1 MKGMGDIMRQ
11 AQMMQKKLAAA
22 QQELETRRVEGQSG
36 GGTVKAVVTGAL
48 ELVDITINPAAID
61 PSDPAMLED
70 LVKAAVAD
78 AQRQAKALKE
88 SEMGKL
94 TGGMNIPGLF

>member
-1 MKGMGDIMRQ
+1 VKGMGDIMRQ

>member
-1 MKGMGDIMRQ
+1 MKGIGDIMRQ
-11 AQMMQKKLAAA
+11 AQMMQKKLADA
-22 QQELETRRVEGQSG
+22 QKDLEIRRVEGQSG
-36 GGTVKAVVTGAL
+36 GGTVKAVVSGSL
-48 ELVDITINPAAID
+48 ELLDIKIDPAAID

-78 AQRQAKALKE
+78 AQRQAKAMRE